1 MARVG
6 EEFPFACGLSFLKTS
21 SFFAIKLDIRHP
33 KVEYRD
39 MIATTNT
46 AGIRRRSVVGRV
58 RVRIEAEGERVWRA
72 ADFLGMDRSWTAHAV
87 AQALSRL
94 ARQGVV
100 RRLGKGLYYRGR
112 ETAFGPSV
120 PSPGMIQSVPLAG
133 RAVFPAGHAAA
144 GLLGL
149 TTQQPALPEI
159 ATTGGSLPRMIVGK
173 HAVIHTRRP
182 TSWGGLDAEDAA
194 ILGVLRQRAL
204 TSELSPQETI
214 KRLLS
219 HMKKSG
225 RFARLCRVASTEPP
239 RVRAMLGAIGQQLG
253 RSSRELERLRRTLN
267 QLSTFDF
274 GKLATLKHAA
284 EWQARRGR

>member
-1 MARVG
+1 M
-6 EEFPFACGLSFLKTS
+6 S
-21 SFFAIKLDIRHP
+21 SFFVIKLDIRPP
-33 KVEYRD
+33 KAEHSGVS
-39 MIATTNT
+39 ACVVT

-58 RVRIEAEGERVWRA
+58 RSRIEAEGDRVWRA
-72 ADFLGMDRSWTAHAV
+72 ADFQGMDRSWTAQAV

-100 RRLGKGLYYRGR
+100 RRLWKGLYYRGR
-112 ETAFGPSV
+112 ETAFGPSL
-120 PSPGMIQSVPLAG
+120 PSPGMIQGVPIAG

-144 GLLGL
+144 GMLGL
-149 TTQQPALPEI
+149 TTQQPARPEI
-159 ATTGGSLPRMIVGK
+159 ATTGGSLPRLIVGK

-182 TSWGGLDAEDAA
+182 ASWGGLDAEDAA

-204 TSELSPQETI
+204 TSELSSEETI
-214 KRLLS
+214 QRLLS
-219 HMKKSG
+219 LMKKPG
-225 RFARLCRVASTEPP
+225 RFTRLCRVASTEPP